1 MRSLSTISLAIFSLC
16 ACADTTAT
24 LEPQTN
30 DSITATEIT
39 DGLHHPWSLAFVSN
53 NEWLITERRGTLRR
67 VVDGELQDAAVGG
80 VPDVMASGQ
89 GGLFDVLPHPDFA
102 NNQRLYLSYAKPC
115 SDKEATT
122 AVGYGTYEA
131 GTLSNFQR
139 IIVLNPNAH
148 CPQTNFVD
156 CP

>member
-1 MRSLSTISLAIFSLC
+1 MRPAITAMLSSLALI

-39 DGLHHPWSLAFVSN
+39 DGLHHPWSLAFVSD

-67 VVDGELQDAAVGG
+67 VVDGELQDTNVDG
-80 VPDVMASGQ
+80 VPDVVASGQ
-89 GGLFDVLPHPDFA
+89 GGLFDVLPHPNFA
-102 NNQRLYLSYAKPC
+102 ENQRLYLSYAQPC
-115 SDKEATT
+115 GDEGGTT

-131 GTLSNFQR
+131 G
-139 IIVLNPNAH
+139 
-148 CPQTNFVD
+148 
-156 CP
+156 